1 MRGEIKKMIKYRYEV
16 SGVDGNTGSLFS
28 GICISDDIIKA
39 IQLFRE
45 NRYSV
50 WNIERKEQVHANQ
63 EIGIEIL
70 NILSGY
76 SAKGKSFQEIFE
88 EVDNSITSDELF
100 RNGEI
105 VEDSGEF
112 DNWYSDA
119 PGGTYNRIRIV
130 KLKEKYYVYREKI
143 TINNDS
149 SEKAECTA
157 FYELK

>member
-1 MRGEIKKMIKYRYEV
+1 MIKHRYEV
-16 SGVDGNTGSLFS
+16 SGVNGNTGSLFS

-50 WNIERKEQVHANQ
+50 WNIERREQVHVDQ
-63 EIGIEIL
+63 EIGIKSL

-76 SAKGKSFQEIFE
+76 STEGKSFQEIFDE
-88 EVDNSITSDELF
+88 IDNSITSDELF

-119 PGGTYNRIRIV
+119 PGGIYNRIRLV
-130 KLKEKYYVYREKI
+130 KLNEKYYVYKEKI
-143 TINNDS
+143 TVNNDS
-149 SEKAECTA
+149 SERAECLA
-157 FYELK
+157 FYELI

>member
-1 MRGEIKKMIKYRYEV
+1 MIKHRYEV
-16 SGVDGNTGSLFS
+16 SGVDRNTGSLFS

-50 WNIERKEQVHANQ
+50 WNIERKEQVHADQ
-63 EIGIEIL
+63 KIGIKSL

-76 SAKGKSFQEIFE
+76 SSEGKKIQEILE

-100 RNGEI
+100 RNGTI
-105 VEDSGEF
+105 VEDSGEY

-119 PGGTYNRIRIV
+119 PGGTYDRIRIV
-130 KLKEKYYVYREKI
+130 KLNEKYYVYKEKI
-143 TINNDS
+143 TVNNDS
-149 SEKAECTA
+149 SEKTECLA

>member
-1 MRGEIKKMIKYRYEV
+1 MIKYRYEV

-63 EIGIEIL
+63 EIGIKIL

-112 DNWYSDA
+112 DYWYSDV

>member
-1 MRGEIKKMIKYRYEV
+1 MIKHRYEV
-16 SGVDGNTGSLFS
+16 SGVDGNTGSLFL

-50 WNIERKEQVHANQ
+50 WNIERKEQVHVNQ
-63 EIGIEIL
+63 GIGIRSI

-76 SAKGKSFQEIFE
+76 CDEGKSFQEIFE

-119 PGGTYNRIRIV
+119 PGGTYNRIRII
-130 KLKEKYYVYREKI
+130 KLKEKYYLYKEKI
-143 TINNDS
+143 VINNDS
-149 SEKAECTA
+149 SEKTECTA